1 MKKSLMV
8 CLSALVLSIAQ
19 AEDLSGLE
27 EFLCSASHVS
37 LCAETGEC
45 FDVQPWEIDMP
56 QFVVIDTKRKM
67 IATTRASEQP
77 RSTAITHITRDST
90 VIYVQGTEAGRAF
103 SMIIDEATGLLTAAV
118 ARDGFSISV
127 FGACTDA
134 DVKAAT
140 R

>member
-1 MKKSLMV
+1 MKKSVMV
-8 CLSALVLSIAQ
+8 CLSTLAASTAL
-19 AEDLSGLE
+19 AEDLSGVE
-27 EFLCSASHVS
+27 EFVCSVSHVS

-56 QFVVIDTKRKM
+56 QFVVIDTKRR
-67 IATTRASEQP
+67 IVATTRASDQR
-77 RSTAITHITRDST
+77 RSTTIANLRRESA
-90 VIYVQGTEAGRAF
+90 VIYLQGMEAGRAF
-103 SMIIDEATGLLTAAV
+103 SFIIDEATGLLTAAV

-140 R
+140 L

>member
-1 MKKSLMV
+1 MKKRVMI
-8 CLSALVLSIAQ
+8 CLAALAVSTAL
-19 AEDLSGLE
+19 AEDLSGVE
-27 EFLCSASHVS
+27 EFVCSVSHVS

-56 QFVVIDTKRKM
+56 QFVVVDMKRKM
-67 IATTRASEQP
+67 IATTRASDQR
-77 RSTAITHITRDST
+77 RSTAIANLRRDSA
-90 VIYVQGTEAGRAF
+90 VIYLQGMDAGRAF
-103 SMIIDEATGLLTAAV
+103 SFVIDEATGLLTAAV

-140 R
+140 G

>member
-1 MKKSLMV
+1 MKKSVMV
-8 CLSALVLSIAQ
+8 CLAALAGSTAP
-19 AEDLSGLE
+19 AEDLSSVD
-27 EFLCSASHVS
+27 EFVCSVSHVS

-56 QFVVIDTKRKM
+56 QFVVVDMKRKM
-67 IATTRASEQP
+67 IATTRASDQR
-77 RSTAITHITRDST
+77 RSTAISNSSRDSA
-90 VIYVQGTEAGRAF
+90 VIYLQGTEAGRAF
-103 SMIIDEATGLLTAAV
+103 SIVIDEATGLLTAAV

>member
-1 MKKSLMV
+1 MKKSVMV
-8 CLSALVLSIAQ
+8 CLAALAVSTAL
-19 AEDLSGLE
+19 AEDLSGVE
-27 EFLCSASHVS
+27 EFVCSVSHVS

-56 QFVVIDTKRKM
+56 QFVVVDMKRKM
-67 IATTRASEQP
+67 IATTRASDQR
-77 RSTAITHITRDST
+77 RSTAIANLRRDSA
-90 VIYVQGTEAGRAF
+90 VIYLQGMDAGRAF
-103 SMIIDEATGLLTAAV
+103 SFVIDEATGLLTAAV

-140 R
+140 G

>member
-1 MKKSLMV
+1 MKKSVMV
-8 CLSALVLSIAQ
+8 CLSTLAASTAL
-19 AEDLSGLE
+19 AEDLSGVE
-27 EFLCSASHVS
+27 EFVCSVSHVS

-56 QFVVIDTKRKM
+56 QFVVIDTKRR
-67 IATTRASEQP
+67 IVATTRASDQR
-77 RSTAITHITRDST
+77 RSTTIANFRRESA
-90 VIYVQGTEAGRAF
+90 VIYLQGMEAGRAF
-103 SMIIDEATGLLTAAV
+103 SFIIDEATGLLTAAV

-140 R
+140 L

>member
-1 MKKSLMV
+1 MV
-8 CLSALVLSIAQ
+8 CLGALAVSTAL
-19 AEDLSGLE
+19 AEDLSGID
-27 EFLCSASHVS
+27 EFVCSVSHAS

-56 QFVVIDTKRKM
+56 QFVVIDTKRKI
-67 IATTRASEQP
+67 IATTRASEQL
-77 RSTAITHITRDST
+77 RSTAITNLKRDSA
-90 VIYVQGTEAGRAF
+90 VIYLQGTQAGRAF

-140 R
+140 